1 MVSVADYG
9 PRGPWFE
16 TWPGNPGSRGVRLTW
31 AGCDEAG
38 DYIVPNVLTPRD
50 LVSKPDNM
58 DGTVLH
64 S

>member
-1 MVSVADYG
+1 MVSVGGYG

-16 TWPGNPGSRGVRLTW
+16 TWSGNPGSGGLTTDLDRLTRGW
-31 AGCDEAG
+31 N
-38 DYIVPNVLTPRD
+38 YVVPSVFTPRD

-58 DGTVLH
+58 DETVLH